1 MNPAQYASELDRAV
15 IALSQADPLL
25 GSLIARH
32 GPCVLRP
39 AWRRGPYEALVRAVM
54 YQQLHGRAAA
64 AILGR
69 FIAVSPGE
77 PFPSPATVVRIDET
91 TLRAAGLSR
100 QKIGYV
106 RAIAEAAL
114 SGVVPVRRG
123 PLLGLDDDAIIER
136 LSRVRGVGR
145 WTVEMLLIFTLGR
158 LDVLPADD
166 FGVRAGF
173 ARLVSLTGP
182 ISPRAM
188 REAGVRWSP
197 FRSVAAW
204 YLWRAAEEP

>member
-1 MNPAQYASELDRAV
+1 MNSAQYASSLGRAV

-25 GSLIARH
+25 GALIARH
-32 GPCVLRP
+32 GPCALRP

-69 FIAVSPGE
+69 FIAASPGE
-77 PFPSPATVVRIDET
+77 SFPSPDTVVRLDET

-106 RAIAEAAL
+106 RAIAEAAR
-114 SGVVPVRRG
+114 SGVVPVRRA
-123 PLLGLDDDAIIER
+123 PLLGLDDEAIMER

-173 ARLVSLTGP
+173 ARLVGLTGS
-182 ISPRAM
+182 ISPGAV

-204 YLWRAAEEP
+204 YLWRAVEEP